1 MSRLADLRGGA
12 DSREEVLSDYR
23 VYHLTGQEWIRY
35 LLEGTAVCAVTAYV
49 FYRSFLAF
57 VLMLPAGMLRPFFK
71 RRELCRRRKEELRL
85 QFKEAIQIVASALAA
100 GYSVENAFIAS
111 VRDLEEQYGK
121 EGMITREF
129 SYLASQL
136 KMNQTVEAL
145 LSSFAKRS
153 GLDEVENFSVIFT
166 VSKRSRGE
174 LASVVHHV
182 VHVISDRIQVREEIL
197 TMTAEKQFEQRIMNL
212 MPYLIV
218 LYVDLSSPGFFSQ
231 MYETAVGR
239 VVMTGCLVVYL
250 LAWRVS
256 GKILQI
262 EVRNSMG
269 KMGKKQVLCILL
281 GIILAVAGY
290 LVEKRDGALED
301 GNRLNRYAYGEGE
314 RQQEVWVRGLCEKEI
329 PVEISLGER
338 EYAEEDAKKALLEAG
353 GKLADL
359 IRGNN
364 LSLQEVREDLHL
376 VGWLEEEGIRVR
388 WTPEDAEW
396 IQTDG
401 TVLNEEC
408 PEKGIQ
414 TELTASLQ
422 AGVFSR
428 EYRFPVTLYP
438 PLRTKQQEKEAGFKR
453 LLKQM
458 DEAQR
463 TEGQLVLPKMY
474 EGKNLSYRVRGDRE
488 YLLFPVLGIAAAILL
503 PLYEKQKES
512 EAKKKKKRE
521 LMEDYPEIVSK
532 LTVFSG
538 AGLPVRRAWE
548 RIVLEYEAACR
559 SGTQT
564 ERAAYREM
572 AAAYHRM
579 QRGVPELQA
588 YAEFGAGCRLRPY
601 RKLSGL
607 LEQNVRNGAEGLRKA
622 LETEMESAFEE
633 EKALAR
639 RRGEEAS
646 TKLMLPL
653 FLMLMIIMVMVS
665 VPAFLAFGI

>member
-1 MSRLADLRGGA
+1 MADLKGGA

-57 VLMLPAGMLRPFFK
+57 VLMLPAGML
-71 RRELCRRRKEELRL
+71 ELCRRKKEELRL

-136 KMNQTVEAL
+136 KMNRTVEAL

-262 EVRNSMG
+262 EV
-269 KMGKKQVLCILL
+269 
-281 GIILAVAGY
+281 
-290 LVEKRDGALED
+290 
-301 GNRLNRYAYGEGE
+301 
-314 RQQEVWVRGLCEKEI
+314 
-329 PVEISLGER
+329 
-338 EYAEEDAKKALLEAG
+338 
-353 GKLADL
+353 
-359 IRGNN
+359 
-364 LSLQEVREDLHL
+364 
-376 VGWLEEEGIRVR
+376 
-388 WTPEDAEW
+388 
-396 IQTDG
+396 
-401 TVLNEEC
+401 
-408 PEKGIQ
+408 
-414 TELTASLQ
+414 
-422 AGVFSR
+422 
-428 EYRFPVTLYP
+428 
-438 PLRTKQQEKEAGFKR
+438 
-453 LLKQM
+453 
-458 DEAQR
+458 
-463 TEGQLVLPKMY
+463 
-474 EGKNLSYRVRGDRE
+474 
-488 YLLFPVLGIAAAILL
+488 
-503 PLYEKQKES
+503 
-512 EAKKKKKRE
+512 
-521 LMEDYPEIVSK
+521 
-532 LTVFSG
+532 
-538 AGLPVRRAWE
+538 
-548 RIVLEYEAACR
+548 
-559 SGTQT
+559 
-564 ERAAYREM
+564 
-572 AAAYHRM
+572 
-579 QRGVPELQA
+579 
-588 YAEFGAGCRLRPY
+588 
-601 RKLSGL
+601 
-607 LEQNVRNGAEGLRKA
+607 
-622 LETEMESAFEE
+622 
-633 EKALAR
+633 
-639 RRGEEAS
+639 
-646 TKLMLPL
+646 
-653 FLMLMIIMVMVS
+653 
-665 VPAFLAFGI
+665 

>member
-1 MSRLADLRGGA
+1 MSRLADLKGSA

-136 KMNQTVEAL
+136 KMNRTVEAL

-153 GLDEVENFSVIFT
+153 GLDEVENFAVIFT

-174 LASVVHHV
+174 RASVVHHV

-262 EVRNSMG
+262 EV
-269 KMGKKQVLCILL
+269 
-281 GIILAVAGY
+281 
-290 LVEKRDGALED
+290 
-301 GNRLNRYAYGEGE
+301 
-314 RQQEVWVRGLCEKEI
+314 
-329 PVEISLGER
+329 
-338 EYAEEDAKKALLEAG
+338 
-353 GKLADL
+353 
-359 IRGNN
+359 
-364 LSLQEVREDLHL
+364 
-376 VGWLEEEGIRVR
+376 
-388 WTPEDAEW
+388 
-396 IQTDG
+396 
-401 TVLNEEC
+401 
-408 PEKGIQ
+408 
-414 TELTASLQ
+414 
-422 AGVFSR
+422 
-428 EYRFPVTLYP
+428 
-438 PLRTKQQEKEAGFKR
+438 
-453 LLKQM
+453 
-458 DEAQR
+458 
-463 TEGQLVLPKMY
+463 
-474 EGKNLSYRVRGDRE
+474 
-488 YLLFPVLGIAAAILL
+488 
-503 PLYEKQKES
+503 
-512 EAKKKKKRE
+512 
-521 LMEDYPEIVSK
+521 
-532 LTVFSG
+532 
-538 AGLPVRRAWE
+538 
-548 RIVLEYEAACR
+548 
-559 SGTQT
+559 
-564 ERAAYREM
+564 
-572 AAAYHRM
+572 
-579 QRGVPELQA
+579 
-588 YAEFGAGCRLRPY
+588 
-601 RKLSGL
+601 
-607 LEQNVRNGAEGLRKA
+607 
-622 LETEMESAFEE
+622 
-633 EKALAR
+633 
-639 RRGEEAS
+639 
-646 TKLMLPL
+646 
-653 FLMLMIIMVMVS
+653 
-665 VPAFLAFGI
+665 

>member
-1 MSRLADLRGGA
+1 MADLRGGA

>member
-1 MSRLADLRGGA
+1 MVLRQRLMEQMESRMQVEDEELRDLIDMAILEAAEGAYLPLKERLCLRKELFDSFRRLDILQELVDDPTITEIMVNGTEHVFVERQGRVEELEKHFDSVGQLEDLIQQIVSRVNRTVNLASPIADARLEDGSRVHVVLAPVALNGPILTIRKFPEPITMERLIELKSISREAAAFLQKAVERGLNIFISGGTGSGKTTILNAMSGYIPQEDRVITIEDSAELQIRHVTNLVSLETRVENRDGSQEISMRDLIRASLRMRPDRIIVGEVRGGEALEMLQAMNTGHDGSLSTGHANSAKDMLSRLETMVLMAAELPLAAVRSQIGSALDLMVHVGRMRDRSRKVLEITEVIGYENGEIRLSPIRKAGRLLPDRWKEHLSRLADLKGGA

-136 KMNQTVEAL
+136 KMNRTVEAL

-262 EVRNSMG
+262 EV
-269 KMGKKQVLCILL
+269 
-281 GIILAVAGY
+281 
-290 LVEKRDGALED
+290 
-301 GNRLNRYAYGEGE
+301 
-314 RQQEVWVRGLCEKEI
+314 
-329 PVEISLGER
+329 
-338 EYAEEDAKKALLEAG
+338 
-353 GKLADL
+353 
-359 IRGNN
+359 
-364 LSLQEVREDLHL
+364 
-376 VGWLEEEGIRVR
+376 
-388 WTPEDAEW
+388 
-396 IQTDG
+396 
-401 TVLNEEC
+401 
-408 PEKGIQ
+408 
-414 TELTASLQ
+414 
-422 AGVFSR
+422 
-428 EYRFPVTLYP
+428 
-438 PLRTKQQEKEAGFKR
+438 
-453 LLKQM
+453 
-458 DEAQR
+458 
-463 TEGQLVLPKMY
+463 
-474 EGKNLSYRVRGDRE
+474 
-488 YLLFPVLGIAAAILL
+488 
-503 PLYEKQKES
+503 
-512 EAKKKKKRE
+512 
-521 LMEDYPEIVSK
+521 
-532 LTVFSG
+532 
-538 AGLPVRRAWE
+538 
-548 RIVLEYEAACR
+548 
-559 SGTQT
+559 
-564 ERAAYREM
+564 
-572 AAAYHRM
+572 
-579 QRGVPELQA
+579 
-588 YAEFGAGCRLRPY
+588 
-601 RKLSGL
+601 
-607 LEQNVRNGAEGLRKA
+607 
-622 LETEMESAFEE
+622 
-633 EKALAR
+633 
-639 RRGEEAS
+639 
-646 TKLMLPL
+646 
-653 FLMLMIIMVMVS
+653 
-665 VPAFLAFGI
+665 